1 MKVVLLSTRRLP
13 PTYFDTVRA
22 DLGSPENLD
31 LDVVAWV
38 PPSGPVDGLVK
49 SFTLVGPGRMPVAVV
64 PPAEPVEAAADA
76 DEIPV
81 AVSESAKAPA
91 PEAVIDENAVEATTT
106 EADEV
111 AEAAQAAEGDAT
123 GAATAG
129 DAADAA
135 TGADDAAAGD
145 DSGAD
150 EAGTAVEGGLDVP
163 RVGSGSVSRADEV
176 AGGGESGGTTDG
188 AAASTTSS
196 SPAEVAGGDEAVR
209 AEAINTAKPAPKP
222 VAKPRPTGAK
232 RVVKAA
238 QWRARK
244 LRRAGGRMLPSA
256 IKKSGPVKKLTQNR
270 KADNLAKTYW
280 SRVNTR
286 ADVMKT
292 IEQADVIIALDGGSV
307 WAGWQIG
314 QRRTETPVVLGL
326 PAARRE
332 LDRLVGAGQ
341 E

>member
-13 PTYFDTVRA
+13 PSYFDTVRA

-31 LDVVAWV
+31 LDVVAWI

-64 PPAEPVEAAADA
+64 PPAEPVEDAADA

-91 PEAVIDENAVEATTT
+91 PEAVVDETAVESTDT

-111 AEAAQAAEGDAT
+111 AEA
-123 GAATAG
+123 TA
-129 DAADAA
+129 AAD
-135 TGADDAAAGD
+135 G
-145 DSGAD
+145 
-150 EAGTAVEGGLDVP
+150 
-163 RVGSGSVSRADEV
+163 EV
-176 AGGGESGGTTDG
+176 A
-188 AAASTTSS
+188 A
-196 SPAEVAGGDEAVR
+196 GDEAVR
-209 AEAINTAKPAPKP
+209 AEAINAPKP
-222 VAKPRPTGAK
+222 AAKPRPTGAK

-244 LRRAGGRMLPSA
+244 LRRAGGKMLPSA

-280 SRVNTR
+280 SRLNTR
-286 ADVMKT
+286 ADVMST
-292 IEQADVIIALDGGSV
+292 IAQADVIIALDGGSV

>member
-13 PTYFDTVRA
+13 PSYFDTVRA
-22 DLGSPENLD
+22 DLGSPEDLD

-64 PPAEPVEAAADA
+64 PAVEPVEAAADA

-91 PEAVIDENAVEATTT
+91 PEAVADENAAESPTT

-111 AEAAQAAEGDAT
+111 A
-123 GAATAG
+123 AATA
-129 DAADAA
+129 
-135 TGADDAAAGD
+135 AAAGD
-145 DSGAD
+145 ESGAD
-150 EAGTAVEGGLDVP
+150 AAGLDSTP
-163 RVGSGSVSRADEV
+163 RADEV
-176 AGGGESGGTTDG
+176 AEGDESGGTAEG
-188 AAASTTSS
+188 AAASSTSP
-196 SPAEVAGGDEAVR
+196 SPAEVAAGDEAAQ
-209 AEAINTAKPAPKP
+209 AEAINTAKP

-244 LRRAGGRMLPSA
+244 LRRAGGKMLPSA
-256 IKKSGPVKKLTQNR
+256 IKKAGPVKKLTQNR

-286 ADVMKT
+286 ADVMNT
-292 IEQADVIIALDGGSV
+292 IAQADVIIALDGGSV

>member
-91 PEAVIDENAVEATTT
+91 PEAVVDEKAVESTDT

-111 AEAAQAAEGDAT
+111 AEATEGTVAAE
-123 GAATAG
+123 
-129 DAADAA
+129 
-135 TGADDAAAGD
+135 
-145 DSGAD
+145 
-150 EAGTAVEGGLDVP
+150 P
-163 RVGSGSVSRADEV
+163 
-176 AGGGESGGTTDG
+176 
-188 AAASTTSS
+188 
-196 SPAEVAGGDEAVR
+196 
-209 AEAINTAKPAPKP
+209 EAINEPKPAPVAPKP

-244 LRRAGGRMLPSA
+244 LRRAGGKMLPSA

-292 IEQADVIIALDGGSV
+292 IAQADVIIALDGGSV

-314 QRRTETPVVLGL
+314 QVRTETPVVLGL

>member
-38 PPSGPVDGLVK
+38 PPSGPVDGLVN

-64 PPAEPVEAAADA
+64 PPAEPVEAPADA

-81 AVSESAKAPA
+81 AVSESAKAPS
-91 PEAVIDENAVEATTT
+91 PEAVADENAAESTDT

-111 AEAAQAAEGDAT
+111 AKATETAEGN
-123 GAATAG
+123 
-129 DAADAA
+129 
-135 TGADDAAAGD
+135 AAGGE
-145 DSGAD
+145 SS
-150 EAGTAVEGGLDVP
+150 AGQA
-163 RVGSGSVSRADEV
+163 GSGSGSGSRADEV
-176 AGGGESGGTTDG
+176 AGGDESGGATAG
-188 AAASTTSS
+188 AAASSTSS

-222 VAKPRPTGAK
+222 VAKARPTGAK

-256 IKKSGPVKKLTQNR
+256 IKKAGPVKKLTQNR

>member
-13 PTYFDTVRA
+13 PSYFDTVRA

-64 PPAEPVEAAADA
+64 PPAEPVEDAAEA

-91 PEAVIDENAVEATTT
+91 PEAVVDETAVESSDT

-111 AEAAQAAEGDAT
+111 AEATEGAVAAE
-123 GAATAG
+123 
-129 DAADAA
+129 
-135 TGADDAAAGD
+135 
-145 DSGAD
+145 
-150 EAGTAVEGGLDVP
+150 
-163 RVGSGSVSRADEV
+163 
-176 AGGGESGGTTDG
+176 
-188 AAASTTSS
+188 
-196 SPAEVAGGDEAVR
+196 
-209 AEAINTAKPAPKP
+209 AEAINEPKPTPVAPKP
-222 VAKPRPTGAK
+222 AAKPRPTGAK

-244 LRRAGGRMLPSA
+244 LRRAGGKMLPSA

-286 ADVMKT
+286 ADVMTT
-292 IEQADVIIALDGGSV
+292 IAQADVIIALDGGSV

>member
-13 PTYFDTVRA
+13 PSYFDTVRA

-31 LDVVAWV
+31 LDVVAWI

-64 PPAEPVEAAADA
+64 PPVEPVEAPVEA
-76 DEIPV
+76 DEVP
-81 AVSESAKAPA
+81 AGVSESAKAPA
-91 PEAVIDENAVEATTT
+91 PEAVTDEAAAESPTT

-111 AEAAQAAEGDAT
+111 AEGD
-123 GAATAG
+123 
-129 DAADAA
+129 
-135 TGADDAAAGD
+135 
-145 DSGAD
+145 
-150 EAGTAVEGGLDVP
+150 
-163 RVGSGSVSRADEV
+163 
-176 AGGGESGGTTDG
+176 ESGGAT
-188 AAASTTSS
+188 AASSAS
-196 SPAEVAGGDEAVR
+196 SPAEVAAGDEAAQ
-209 AEAINTAKPAPKP
+209 AEAINTAKPAPVAPKP

-244 LRRAGGRMLPSA
+244 LRRAGGKMLPSA
-256 IKKSGPVKKLTQNR
+256 IKKAGPVKKLTQNR

-292 IEQADVIIALDGGSV
+292 IGQADVIIALDGGSV

-314 QRRTETPVVLGL
+314 QVRTETPVVLGL

>member
-13 PTYFDTVRA
+13 PSYFDTVRA

-31 LDVVAWV
+31 LDVVAWI
-38 PPSGPVDGLVK
+38 PPTGPVDGLVN
-49 SFTLVGPGRMPVAVV
+49 SFTLVGPGRMPAAVV
-64 PPAEPVEAAADA
+64 PPTEPVEAPVDA
-76 DEIPV
+76 DEVPV
-81 AVSESAKAPA
+81 GVSESAKAPA
-91 PEAVIDENAVEATTT
+91 PEAVTDEAAAESSAT
-106 EADEV
+106 EADDV
-111 AEAAQAAEGDAT
+111 AAGDESGGTAG
-123 GAATAG
+123 GAAASSTSPSPAE
-129 DAADAA
+129 
-135 TGADDAAAGD
+135 AAAGD
-145 DSGAD
+145 
-150 EAGTAVEGGLDVP
+150 EAAQ
-163 RVGSGSVSRADEV
+163 
-176 AGGGESGGTTDG
+176 
-188 AAASTTSS
+188 
-196 SPAEVAGGDEAVR
+196 
-209 AEAINTAKPAPKP
+209 AEAINTAKPAPKAA
-222 VAKPRPTGAK
+222 AKPRPTGAK

-244 LRRAGGRMLPSA
+244 LRRAGGKMLPTA

-280 SRVNTR
+280 SKVNTR
-286 ADVMKT
+286 ADVMTK
-292 IEQADVIIALDGGSV
+292 IAQADVIIALDGGSV

>member
-13 PTYFDTVRA
+13 PSYFDTVRA

-64 PPAEPVEAAADA
+64 PPVEPVEDAAEA

-91 PEAVIDENAVEATTT
+91 PEAVVDENAVESTTT

-111 AEAAQAAEGDAT
+111 AEATAAAEGD
-123 GAATAG
+123 
-129 DAADAA
+129 
-135 TGADDAAAGD
+135 
-145 DSGAD
+145 
-150 EAGTAVEGGLDVP
+150 GTAVTGDV
-163 RVGSGSVSRADEV
+163 AE
-176 AGGGESGGTTDG
+176 GGESGAKATAVAEGGESG
-188 AAASTTSS
+188 AEATGAVGSR
-196 SPAEVAGGDEAVR
+196 ADDVAGGDEAI
-209 AEAINTAKPAPKP
+209 EPAKP

-244 LRRAGGRMLPSA
+244 LRRAGGKMLPSA

-286 ADVMKT
+286 SDVMNT
-292 IEQADVIIALDGGSV
+292 IAQADVIIALDGGSV

>member
-64 PPAEPVEAAADA
+64 PPAEPVEAPADA

-91 PEAVIDENAVEATTT
+91 PEAVVDENAVESTDT

-111 AEAAQAAEGDAT
+111 AQATEAAESSAEGGEP
-123 GAATAG
+123 GAG
-129 DAADAA
+129 
-135 TGADDAAAGD
+135 G
-145 DSGAD
+145 
-150 EAGTAVEGGLDVP
+150 AGT
-163 RVGSGSVSRADEV
+163 GSASRADEV
-176 AGGGESGGTTDG
+176 AEGDESGGSTDG

-196 SPAEVAGGDEAVR
+196 SPAEVAAGDEAAQAQ
-209 AEAINTAKPAPKP
+209 AEAINEPKPAPAAPKP

-314 QRRTETPVVLGL
+314 QVRTETPVVLGL